1 VDGTIGVPTFVV
13 GVVVLVLLL
22 QLLWVVLFVYKR
34 RAERQARSAVGPPRA
49 GVSWLAGRWDTDAHF
64 AYVANVGD
72 ATAYEVCV
80 ATGNQ
85 TIGRAD
91 SVPPYSDERMSFLS
105 DEPCYVNFYLDGG
118 SEVAVQVRWRSD
130 QGKWST
136 QTVRA

>member
-22 QLLWVVLFVYKR
+22 QLLWVVLLVYKR
-34 RAERQARSAVGPPRA
+34 RAERQARSAPGPRRA

-64 AYVANVGD
+64 AYVANIGD
-72 ATAYEVCV
+72 VIAYEVGV
-80 ATGNQ
+80 TAGDQ

-91 SVPPYSDERMSFLS
+91 SVPPYSDERMSFSS

-118 SEVAVQVRWRSD
+118 SEAAVQVRWRSD
-130 QGKWST
+130 QGRWST